1 MISIF
6 STVVQPNA
14 YKFEVCILVCKYNS
28 NGPAY
33 NCLCQKKKQKT
44 QTNTIFNYLWT
55 KKHVDKDENL
65 SFSK

>member
-14 YKFEVCILVCKYNS
+14 YKFEACILVCKYNS

-33 NCLCQKKKQKT
+33 NWLCQKK
-44 QTNTIFNYLWT
+44 T
-55 KKHVDKDENL
+55 KNPN
-65 SFSK
+65 